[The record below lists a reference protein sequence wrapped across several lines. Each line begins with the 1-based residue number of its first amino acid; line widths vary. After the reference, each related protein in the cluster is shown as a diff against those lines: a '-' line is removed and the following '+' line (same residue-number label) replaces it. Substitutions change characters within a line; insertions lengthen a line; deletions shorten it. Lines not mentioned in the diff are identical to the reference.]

1 MFRPSDGVLQTATA
15 CFPTSKLRIL
25 ENWIAVTFTSFRQ
38 RQLALSGVGAFV
50 ELHAYVDPS
59 TQVMLEKSSVFDGI
73 GLYFTSINRWLS
85 LNYHLGLYTS
95 RTLGSGLSRFPLQ
108 VSADPVACDCG
119 SVGAVGHADRLHGA
133 SGQLQWAR
141 CALAMVTLVLW
152 SKAAQRS
159 PLTCRTA
166 TRC

>member
-73 GLYFTSINRWLS
+73 GLYFTSISRWLS
-85 LNYHLGLYTS
+85 LNYHLVLYTS
-95 RTLGSGLSRFPLQ
+95 RTLGTGLSRPPCRYRPTPLRAIAAASARWATPTGSTAPV
-108 VSADPVACDCG
+108 VSCSGRVA
-119 SVGAVGHADRLHGA
+119 R
-133 SGQLQWAR
+133 W
-141 CALAMVTLVLW
+141 LW
-152 SKAAQRS
+152 
-159 PLTCRTA
+159 
-166 TRC
+166 